1 MCDLSGLVLLS
12 CCQEQ
17 IALHGRPLP
26 ASTFVGSFE
35 DGFEGW
41 TSLEG
46 AQEDSIVVRRK
57 QLDKWA
63 TSWERV
69 LVEAGSACDILEHS
83 LRPRPFQMAVA
94 FTFVLA
100 FSFCLLP
107 AWFAQLV
114 SSPVRTGNQSV
125 RIRVRPGDYIQHG
138 NRAEIT
144 HNLEDSPGT
153 CAFLPSSL
161 PPSLP
166 PSLPLCVEPGVEDT
180 GSLLACLGTHQGLSL
195 SLPPALWVE
204 AHGAWRRLVLLPP
217 SLPPSFP
224 PDSRDGR
231 VVRVVA
237 VHPPRLPHGGGSDP
251 PVADPVPMARSAR
264 PGYR

>member
-1 MCDLSGLVLLS
+1 
-12 CCQEQ
+12 
-17 IALHGRPLP
+17 
-26 ASTFVGSFE
+26 
-35 DGFEGW
+35 
-41 TSLEG
+41 
-46 AQEDSIVVRRK
+46 VVRRK

-63 TSWERV
+63 TSWERE

-94 FTFVLA
+94 FTIVLA
-100 FSFCLLP
+100 FFFCFLP

-153 CAFLPSSL
+153 CAFLPPSL

-166 PSLPLCVEPGVEDT
+166 PFLRGAWGRRGWEAGLEDT
-180 GSLLACLGTHQGLSL
+180 GSLLACLGTPQGLSL

-204 AHGAWRRLVLLPP
+204 AHASWRRLVLLPP

-224 PDSRDGR
+224 FDAGDGR

-264 PGYR
+264 PGRR